1 MDDEIKYKMSEEDLF
16 ELSELSEEEDLEY
29 PTTDIKSSAI
39 TTQEATK
46 EDYLDARHKLKY
58 AIDAGLKAIQE
69 LGQVAKESDSVFAY
83 NVLANMMKSVS
94 LLNKDLILIG
104 EKINS
109 METNQQSEAQAAVVG
124 NTINVTNNTV
134 FAGTT
139 ADLDKLIKRQT
150 LIMKA
155 EEESKD
161 KVIDVEDVT

>member
-1 MDDEIKYKMSEEDLF
+1 MDEEIKYKMSEEDLF
-16 ELSELSEEEDLEY
+16 GLSEVREIEDLEY
-29 PTTDIKSSAI
+29 LTPEIKSPAI
-39 TTQEATK
+39 TTKEATK

-83 NVLANMMKSVS
+83 NALANMMKSVS
-94 LLNKDLILIG
+94 VLNKDLILIG
-104 EKINS
+104 EKINA
-109 METNQQSEAQAAVVG
+109 METNQQSEVSAAVVG

-155 EEESKD
+155 EEESRD
-161 KVIDVEDVT
+161 KIIDVEDVT